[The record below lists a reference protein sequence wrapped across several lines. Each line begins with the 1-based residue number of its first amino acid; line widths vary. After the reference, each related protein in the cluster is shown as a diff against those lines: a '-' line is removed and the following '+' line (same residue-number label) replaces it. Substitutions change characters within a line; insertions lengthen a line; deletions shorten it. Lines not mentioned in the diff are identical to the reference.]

1 MEITS
6 LVPMPK
12 KKNQKK
18 AQKKKKKLK
27 LNTKINRGQLIALD
41 INSFLE
47 CNDEILLLIS
57 KVFSE
62 FQRQKM
68 KF

>member
-1 MEITS
+1 MERTS

-12 KKNQKK
+12 KKTRRRH
-18 AQKKKKKLK
+18 KKKKKLK

>member
-1 MEITS
+1 MERTS
-6 LVPMPK
+6 LVPMP
-12 KKNQKK
+12 QKK
-18 AQKKKKKLK
+18 KKKKKLK
-27 LNTKINRGQLIALD
+27 LNTKINRSQLIAFD
-41 INSFLE
+41 IDSFLE
-47 CNDEILLLIS
+47 CNDEMLLIS